1 MKKIW
6 GKRIGTGVLAISL
19 MLSSLPTQLSIAL
32 PHKAKAADTEF
43 KSEAFDYGKLPDSTA
58 AKITRKSL
66 TGREWTGEDNNLDIT
81 SVNTLPDSSN
91 LVPYADIASAYAGAK
106 DYARDKSSYYQLLT
120 GEGQDWD
127 LTVFDNPAKAE
138 AAGGIIL
145 ILIGLKIL
153 FEHLGLFPFV

>member
-81 SVNTLPDSSN
+81 SVNTLPYMS
-91 LVPYADIASAYAGAK
+91 VPKIMQETSRRITSYLPEK
-106 DYARDKSSYYQLLT
+106 DRT
-120 GEGQDWD
+120 G
-127 LTVFDNPAKAE
+127 
-138 AAGGIIL
+138 I
-145 ILIGLKIL
+145 
-153 FEHLGLFPFV
+153 

>member
-1 MKKIW
+1 MRHLI
-6 GKRIGTGVLAISL
+6 
-19 MLSSLPTQLSIAL
+19 
-32 PHKAKAADTEF
+32 TENC
-43 KSEAFDYGKLPDSTA
+43 PDSTA

-120 GEGQDWD
+120 GEGQDWESD
-127 LTVFDNPAKAE
+127 RILIIRQKAE
-138 AAGGIIL
+138 AARCIPKYEL
-145 ILIGLKIL
+145 
-153 FEHLGLFPFV
+153 